1 MEKKNFDEFK
11 NEVAAMIK
19 DYLPERYKDAT
30 VEYKDVVKNN
40 DTVYTGLILRTG
52 EEGICPTLYLET
64 YFEAYEAGAEMDDV
78 LTKLAETYAAAEG
91 HFDKDEVIS
100 FVLNYGEAKKSIVPR
115 LINRKMNEQ
124 RLKEMPHTPIDGDLA
139 VSYHI
144 HLGEMDDGNASV
156 QITNEMFE
164 RYGVTLE
171 TLHKDAMENLK
182 TVTPATFLPI
192 STVVYNMM
200 GYSPEEIEAMTD
212 FENESM
218 FVLSNEQKYFGA
230 VWVLDMEE
238 MASIREQ
245 IGDFYILP
253 SSVHETILVKI
264 SGSEEM
270 KDPVSELNRMVMEV
284 NATEVADAE
293 ILANHIYKV
302 DWEKG
307 GIVSL
312 ETGVEDC
319 GCTLDEADGLTGTD
333 AVVNQGISLTVK
345 A

>member
-19 DYLPERYKDAT
+19 DYLPERYKGAT

-52 EEGICPTLYLET
+52 EEGICPTLYLEN
-64 YFEAYEAGAEMDDV
+64 FFKAYTEGVKMDDI
-78 LTKLAETYAAAEG
+78 LTRLAETYAAADG
-91 HFDKDEVIS
+91 HYDEDEVIS
-100 FVLNYGEAKKSIVPR
+100 LVLNYGEAKKRIVPR

-124 RLKEMPHTPIDGDLA
+124 RLKGMPHTPIDGDLA

-144 HLGEMDDGNASV
+144 HLGESEDGNASV

-182 TVTPATFLPI
+182 TITPATFLPI

-200 GYSPEEIEAMTD
+200 GYSPEEIEAMAD

-218 FVLSNEQKYFGA
+218 FVLSNEQKVFGA
-230 VWVLDMEE
+230 VWILDMEK

-253 SSVHETILVKI
+253 SSVHETLLVKI

-270 KDPVSELNRMVMEV
+270 KDPVAELNRMVMEV
-284 NATEVADAE
+284 NATQVADDE

-307 GIVSL
+307 AIVSL
-312 ETGVEDC
+312 ENEPEC